1 MQNKLITVVVPIYNV
16 EKYIKQCLDSLVNQT
31 YKNLEIICVDDCGTD
46 NSMNIVEGYADK
58 DSRIK
63 ILKQSENRGQ
73 GEARNLGIDNAN
85 SEYIYFIDSDDF
97 IEKNYIKELVDIVE
111 KENVDLVC
119 NVNILK
125 YYGENDFKNKQLKD
139 KNQFILNKKLEWNDK
154 LLKVLPIS
162 AWCKLY
168 KTDLLKTNKI
178 YFANNKLKFEDF
190 YFWYILKNQL
200 KNIYIFYGSTY
211 FYRQRNDSTMSVNKY
226 NKNDCFDSLYIIEL
240 LYKYYKEN
248 NILDKCSIPFGWLN
262 KYFKKMNNKN
272 EFFVLVKKFFGNI
285 KNDILKNKN
294 IYNKK
299 DINFFYCIL
308 NSNNYYYFKFK
319 YFLSRIFGIDYAK

>member
-31 YKNLEIICVDDCGTD
+31 YENLEIICVDDCGND
-46 NSMNIVEGYADK
+46 GSMDIVNKYAIEYN
-58 DSRIK
+58 RIK

-73 GEARNLGIDNAN
+73 GEARNFGIDNAN
-85 SEYIYFIDSDDF
+85 GEYIYFIDSDDF
-97 IEKNYIKELVDIVE
+97 IEKNYIKELVDIAE

-125 YYGENDFKNKQLKD
+125 YYGENGSKNKQLKD

-168 KTDLLKTNKI
+168 KTDLLKKNKI

-200 KNIYIFYGSTY
+200 KSVYIFYGSTY

-240 LYKYYKEN
+240 IYKYYKEN
-248 NILDKCSIPFGWLN
+248 NVLNKYSIPFSWLN

-272 EFFVLVKKFFGNI
+272 KFFQLI
-285 KNDILKNKN
+285 REKFMLMQDDVVDNKN
-294 IYNKK
+294 VYSKRDLI
-299 DINFFYCIL
+299 FFSCIL

-319 YFLSRIFGIDYAK
+319 YLLSRIFGISYAK